1 VQPSAPTKASV
12 SAKERVIL
20 IHGWLGFPI
29 ELVPLGRALAEAGF
43 ETSYVRHYSLFGR
56 FETAVEAGIREVRRD
71 LRPVHLV
78 GFSLGGLVARAV
90 AEACPDEVRSLLLI
104 GAPNGGSPLADILAR
119 FFPTPSLKR
128 LCCAA
133 EPLPDPAPALPV
145 GCIAG
150 SHGGVIGTLFEDRF
164 AGANDSRVSIA
175 SAFDIRHDSE
185 AVIDCTHFALR
196 FHPQVMRHAVSFL
209 CDGTFSQ

>member
-1 VQPSAPTKASV
+1 MQPSAP
-12 SAKERVIL
+12 AKERVIL

-29 ELVPLGRALAEAGF
+29 ELVPLGRALSEAGF
-43 ETSYVRHYSLFGR
+43 EASYVRHYSLFGR
-56 FETAVEAGIREVRRD
+56 FETAVEAGINEVRRD
-71 LRPVHLV
+71 KRPVHLI
-78 GFSLGGLVARAV
+78 GFSLGGLVARAI
-90 AEACPDEVRSLLLI
+90 ADACPDVRSLLLI

-128 LCCAA
+128 LCCTA

-150 SHGGVIGTLFEDRF
+150 NHGGVLGTLFEDQF
-164 AGANDSRVSIA
+164 AGPNDSRVSIA

-185 AVIDCTHFALR
+185 AVVDCTHFALR
-196 FHPQVMRHAVSFL
+196 FHPQVMRHAVAFVR
-209 CDGTFSQ
+209 DGAF